1 MGSYWGKK
9 IRITLN
15 LPVRRMRQE
24 LNVAVATLSG
34 SAYYK
39 LAEELKRRKIDF
51 ISLNPNS
58 KIPVHINLI
67 LTTREERHLLDHP
80 NIVVYDENEDIA
92 NIFDL
97 TIQATHRPQ
106 EVRRLIVGVDPGKR
120 WGVSAVADGRLLY
133 SGEYSTMRGV
143 EKEIQDLIARVMAN
157 EYVVK
162 IGNGSEPYHSQLIS
176 KLNEVLPRAVIIESV
191 REEGT
196 SSSLLWRKKKDQI
209 DAVSAERI
217 CSRRG
222 RKITRKTPTT

>member
-1 MGSYWGKK
+1 
-9 IRITLN
+9 
-15 LPVRRMRQE
+15 MRQE
-24 LNVAVATLSG
+24 LTVAVATLSG

-39 LAEELKRRKIDF
+39 LVEELKKRKIDF

-58 KIPVHINLI
+58 KIPLHVNLI

-80 NIVVYDENEDIA
+80 NIVVYDENE
-92 NIFDL
+92 NIVNIIDL
-97 TIQATHRPQ
+97 VLQATHGTQ
-106 EVRRLIVGVDPGKR
+106 EVRRLILGVDPGKS
-120 WGVSAVADGRLLY
+120 WGVSAVADGRLLHSGGY
-133 SGEYSTMRGV
+133 SSMKEV
-143 EKEIQDLIARVMAN
+143 EEEIQDLIARVTAK

-176 KLNEVLPRAVIIESV
+176 KLSRVLPRDVIIESV

-196 SSSLLWRKKKDQI
+196 SSSLLWKKKEDRV

-222 RKITRKTPTT
+222 RKIVRKRATT